1 MDTNQ
6 TLNKS
11 NYKLEMNLDKQNY
24 LKWKLAGND

>member
-11 NYKLEMNLDKQNY
+11 NNKLEMNLEKQNY
-24 LKWKLAGND
+24 LKWKLADND